1 MYLQKCIY
9 KLITLCDNE
18 SYQQTKGAF
27 MLNMKDVRILVLK
40 AKIETLDINSLS
52 QETIKELLTVLGI
65 SHDDI
70 VWIFDDLKNKMIEEQ
85 MKTIISNRTK

>member
-1 MYLQKCIY
+1 
-9 KLITLCDNE
+9 
-18 SYQQTKGAF
+18 